1 MSTTISLCLVL
12 AVLIRLF
19 DLIMQVTSLV
29 ASASPAHE
37 SAVAASSAT
46 ATSNI
51 FFVFVS
57 ILSSSM
63 QHFFSNPPA
72 TFSCE
77 FSKMHSV
84 VFRSGAVVMVLD
96 CRFDGHKYD
105 PDHSSCISLE
115 AKWLRPV

>member
-1 MSTTISLCLVL
+1 M

-19 DLIMQVTSLV
+19 DLIMHVTSLV
-29 ASASPAHE
+29 ASAFPAYE

-57 ILSSSM
+57 ILSSSSM
-63 QHFFSNPPA
+63 QHFFLILLLLPLAS
-72 TFSCE
+72 FQKC
-77 FSKMHSV
+77 SV

-96 CRFDGHKYD
+96 CRFDGHGYD
-105 PDHSSCISLE
+105 PDHSSCISME
-115 AKWLRPV
+115 AKQLRPV